1 MALLVPNASEERFL
15 KAMLNHTAQNENP
28 VLQLFSSNTTPGE
41 TDTIA
46 TYTLV
51 SSNFDN
57 STYTLTGGSW
67 TVTNGS
73 ASYAQQT
80 FTATGAAGNIYGYV
94 VKRATGGELLWAERF
109 TDAPYNIQNVGDQI
123 KITPAITL
131 D

>member
-1 MALLVPNASEERFL
+1 MALLVPNASEERML
-15 KAMLNHTAQNENP
+15 KAILNHTAIGEDP
-28 VLQLFSSNTTPGE
+28 MLQLYSSNTNPSE

-51 SSNFDN
+51 TNNFDN
-57 STYTLTGGSW
+57 ATYTLTGSSW
-67 TVTNGS
+67 TVVNGS

-80 FTATGAAGNIYGYV
+80 FTATAAAGNIYGYV
-94 VKRATGGELLWAERF
+94 VKRASGGELLWAERF